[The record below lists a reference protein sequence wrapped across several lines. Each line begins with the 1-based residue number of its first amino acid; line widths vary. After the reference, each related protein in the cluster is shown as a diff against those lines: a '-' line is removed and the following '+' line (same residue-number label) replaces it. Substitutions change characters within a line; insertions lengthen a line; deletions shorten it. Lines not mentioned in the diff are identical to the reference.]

1 MTKSFSHPLA
11 RRAGVWA
18 TNIDG
23 KNRDVLVIVTTLEL
37 DKKRPRYQRGLV
49 DKLSRAAEERLA
61 MAKGIDSF
69 MLINRPRDWR
79 RNPAGERHA
88 TCGKSSAA
96 SVVVRPKDPSTAR
109 SATQR

>member
-11 RRAGVWA
+11 RRTGVWA
-18 TNIDG
+18 THVDG

-49 DKLSRAAEERLA
+49 DKLSRAAEALA
-61 MAKGIDSF
+61 KAKGIDSI

-79 RNPAGERHA
+79 AESG
-88 TCGKSSAA
+88 G
-96 SVVVRPKDPSTAR
+96 
-109 SATQR
+109 

>member
-1 MTKSFSHPLA
+1 MTKDDRAGADAPQTNAREQRSSMTKSFSHPLA

-18 TNIDG
+18 THIDG

-49 DKLSRAAEERLA
+49 DKLSRAAEEHLA
-61 MAKGIDSF
+61 KAKGIDSF

-79 RNPAGERHA
+79 AESG
-88 TCGKSSAA
+88 G
-96 SVVVRPKDPSTAR
+96 
-109 SATQR
+109 